1 MVKRRV
7 DGQRMLVVSL
17 DAVGSRD
24 LEYMRSLPNFKRIW
38 DRSAYCD
45 HVKSVYPSI
54 TYPAHS
60 SIVTGMK
67 PGRHGVVNNIRLQPK
82 RSGKED
88 WLWQRKYINVTT
100 IYDQARKNGWT
111 TAALLW
117 PVTAQSKIKYCVPE
131 IFPNRAWQNQVMI
144 SALNGPISYQ
154 IELLKK
160 FGHLLDGVKQPN
172 LDNFV
177 TEAAEYT
184 IRKYNPDLF
193 LIHLTDVDTHRH
205 NHGLDAPKVQEA
217 MQRHDIR
224 LGRFL
229 KALEETGDM
238 EKTTVVVLGDHCQM
252 DTHTAVY
259 PNYYLY
265 KDGLMRVADDGKIAD
280 YDFYAQHCDGSCYIY
295 PSHKTAKILK
305 MGAGKERQE
314 LMVRLRECLNKIPKE
329 MMKRVITRKEA
340 EQLGADG
347 NCVCMLEAMPGYYF
361 QNGFEKPF
369 EKVEEMTEHA
379 MLATHGYLPD
389 LPEYETFFMMT
400 GYRVAEGTCADEM
413 HLWDEGPTLAEILG
427 VTLPDTDGAALK
439 ELLN

>member
-131 IFPNRAWQNQVMI
+131 IFPNRTWQNQVMI

-177 TEAAEYT
+177 TDGGVLLYSTCTVLKRENEDVVRSFLAGHEYFSTEA
-184 IRKYNPDLF
+184 F
-193 LIHLTDVDTHRH
+193 
-205 NHGLDAPKVQEA
+205 
-217 MQRHDIR
+217 
-224 LGRFL
+224 
-229 KALEETGDM
+229 
-238 EKTTVVVLGDHCQM
+238 
-252 DTHTAVY
+252 
-259 PNYYLY
+259 
-265 KDGLMRVADDGKIAD
+265 
-280 YDFYAQHCDGSCYIY
+280 
-295 PSHKTAKILK
+295 
-305 MGAGKERQE
+305 
-314 LMVRLRECLNKIPKE
+314 
-329 MMKRVITRKEA
+329 
-340 EQLGADG
+340 
-347 NCVCMLEAMPGYYF
+347 
-361 QNGFEKPF
+361 
-369 EKVEEMTEHA
+369 
-379 MLATHGYLPD
+379 
-389 LPEYETFFMMT
+389 
-400 GYRVAEGTCADEM
+400 
-413 HLWDEGPTLAEILG
+413 
-427 VTLPDTDGAALK
+427 TLPGPIGEVNEGMITLWPHMHGTDGFFICK
-439 ELLN
+439 MRKGE